1 MPRTMMRIEPRH
13 LLLSTVVPLAIGPA
27 FGVLA
32 MARLR
37 ARPEAAR
44 LAGGHR

>member
-1 MPRTMMRIEPRH
+1 VGWQFAFAA
-13 LLLSTVVPLAIGPA
+13 LGLGP
-27 FGVLA
+27 FLGVLA

-44 LAGGHR
+44 LAGGRR